1 MKTIGKINSAEQA
14 MMDLLPEEF
23 RGKKSAMLTISKKC
37 FRVFVLINTFRP
49 LLTLLIVFALS
60 AYTTLAQGSNPF
72 PTRGDQSLGNL
83 VSGGLKIA
91 SYFALAVGLGSFM
104 IIPVKLFMKSEW
116 MNFLWAGLFG
126 VGGWAGAGS
135 LAYML
140 ANNQDI
146 ELQDLDI

>member
-1 MKTIGKINSAEQA
+1 MKTKGKADSAEQLL
-14 MMDLLPEEF
+14 MDMLPEEL
-23 RGKKSAMLTISKKC
+23 REKKSVMLTVSKKSI
-37 FRVFVLINTFRP
+37 RLFVLINTFRP

-60 AYTTLAQGSNPF
+60 AYTTLAQGTNPF

-126 VGGWAGAGS
+126 VGGWAAAGS

-146 ELQDLDI
+146 ELENLDI